1 VSGPEFAIVRGPTV
15 RALLAGRRGEC
26 VDVVRRAYL
35 LHGRASVNPRST
47 FLRFPDRERD
57 RIIALPAQ
65 LGGEFDVSGIKWIAS
80 YPDNVKR
87 GMARASAVLILN
99 SSSTGYPFACLE
111 SSIISAARTAA
122 SATLAA
128 AELSGRRA
136 ARRFGIVGTGL
147 IARNVY
153 EFLAEV
159 GWEIDEVALFDADPA
174 EAERFRR
181 EVCRADRHRDVIVSA
196 DIDSLLR
203 TSDMILFATTS
214 AAPHV
219 ADASLF
225 AHKPLVLHLSL
236 RDLAPEILL
245 RGNNVVDDID
255 HVMSAGTSLHLAEQ
269 EIGSRELVTGTLAQ
283 LLRGELRLD
292 RDRPTFFS
300 PFGLGVL
307 DLAVGKWIHDL
318 AVAAREAVAIP
329 DFFPTDAR

>member
-1 VSGPEFAIVRGPTV
+1 MSGPGFAVVRGPTV
-15 RALLAGRRGEC
+15 RRLLAGRRGDC

-47 FLRFPDRERD
+47 FLRFPGRERD

-80 YPDNVKR
+80 YPDNIQH
-87 GMARASAVLILN
+87 GLARASAVLILN

-111 SSIISAARTAA
+111 ASIISAARTAA
-122 SATLAA
+122 SAALAA
-128 AELSGRRA
+128 AELNGRRA
-136 ARRFGIVGTGL
+136 ARRFGIIGTGL

-153 EFLAEV
+153 EFLSEV

-181 EVCRADRHRDVIVSA
+181 EVCRADRHRDVVVSA
-196 DIDSLLR
+196 DSNSLIR
-203 TSDMILFATTS
+203 TSDVVLFATTS

-219 ADASLF
+219 HDASLF
-225 AHKPLVLHLSL
+225 AHAPLVLHLSL
-236 RDLAPEILL
+236 RDLAPEILIA
-245 RGNNVVDDID
+245 GNNVVDDID

-269 EIGSRELVTGTLAQ
+269 EIGSREFVAGTLAQ
-283 LLRGELRLD
+283 QLRGELRLD

-307 DLAVGKWIHDL
+307 DLAVGKWIYDL
-318 AVAAREAVAIP
+318 AVATREVALVP
-329 DFFPTDAR
+329 DFFPPDAR